1 MPDDIAKHI
10 IFSGRVQ
17 GVGFR
22 FTAQRIALAFQLTGY
37 VKNLPDG
44 SVEMFAQGN
53 PKDIADALRD
63 IGESFGG
70 CIRDTNIQDQPTNPN
85 LQSFNI
91 TF

>member
-1 MPDDIAKHI
+1 MPDTAKYI

-22 FTAQRIALAFQLTGY
+22 FTAQRIALAFELTGY

-44 SVEMFAQGN
+44 SVEMFAQGS
-53 PKDIADALRD
+53 PEALADALRD
-63 IGESFGG
+63 IGETFGSY
-70 CIRDTNIQDQPTNPN
+70 IRDTNIQDQPTNPN
-85 LQSFNI
+85 LQSFDI

>member
-1 MPDDIAKHI
+1 MPDTAKYI

-22 FTAQRIALAFQLTGY
+22 FTAQRIALAFELTGY

-44 SVEMFAQGN
+44 SVEMFAQGS
-53 PKDIADALRD
+53 PEALAGALRD

-70 CIRDTNIQDQPTNPN
+70 CILDTNLQDLPQNPN

>member
-1 MPDDIAKHI
+1 MADAAKHI

-22 FTAQRIALAFQLTGY
+22 FTARRIALAFQLTGY
-37 VKNLPDG
+37 VKNLPEG
-44 SVEMFAQGN
+44 SVEMLAQGN
-53 PKDIADALRD
+53 PEDIAGALRD
-63 IGESFGG
+63 ISETFGG
-70 CIRDTNIQDQPTNPN
+70 YIRDTNIQDLPPNPN